1 MFFTN
6 SMNLVIIVV
15 SQHNFFLISN
25 HNYRMQLFFKL
36 LLEHVHGVV
45 VMAIQLL
52 IYDVIV
58 SQLYCIFT
66 EIHE

>member
-1 MFFTN
+1 
-6 SMNLVIIVV
+6 
-15 SQHNFFLISN
+15 
-25 HNYRMQLFFKL
+25 MQLFFKL

-58 SQLYCIFT
+58 SQLYCIT